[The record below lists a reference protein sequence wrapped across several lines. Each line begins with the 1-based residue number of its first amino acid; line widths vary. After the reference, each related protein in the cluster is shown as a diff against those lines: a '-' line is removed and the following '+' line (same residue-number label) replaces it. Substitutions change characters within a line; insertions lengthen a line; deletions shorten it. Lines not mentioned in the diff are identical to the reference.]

1 MKQNNVIG
9 LKKQFVIGM
18 VHCLPLPG
26 SVGFK
31 NNMEAIKKQAI
42 EDAITLEKAGCD
54 ALIVENMGDGPF
66 SVFLE
71 IEQAVSL
78 ATIATLVKEKVSIP
92 IGIDAAFSDYKASLA
107 IAKAIDADF
116 VRIPVFVDT
125 VMFYGGTI
133 EPCARETL
141 LYRKQLNAENI
152 LILADIQVK
161 HTYMVHPEIT
171 IEDSAHM
178 AEKCGAD
185 AIIVTGKAIG
195 TETPFDIIE
204 RVKKVVHIPVIAGS
218 GINPSNIKKQL
229 SLADGCVVGSSL
241 KENGIISNPIS
252 FELTKKVID
261 ALRKGE

>member
-1 MKQNNVIG
+1 MNQNNVIG
-9 LKKQFVIGM
+9 LNKKTVIGM

-26 SVGFK
+26 SAGFQ
-31 NNMEAIKKQAI
+31 NNMNEIRVQAI

-66 SVFLE
+66 SVFLNT
-71 IEQAVSL
+71 EQIAALSS
-78 ATIATLVKEKVSIP
+78 IATLVKEKVSIP

-107 IAKAIDADF
+107 IAKAIEADF

-141 LYRKQLNAENI
+141 LYRKQLNADNI

-161 HTYMVHPEIT
+161 HTYMINPSIS

-185 AIIVTGKAIG
+185 AIIVTGASIG
-195 TETPFDIIE
+195 AETPFDIIE
-204 RVKKVVHIPVIAGS
+204 RVKKVVSIPVIAGS
-218 GINPSNIKKQL
+218 GIKPSNIKKQL

-241 KENGIISNPIS
+241 KENGIISNPVS
-252 FELTKKVID
+252 YDLTKKVID